1 MWNDVLHSRYTVAWG
16 PESFSLPN
24 AGKRNELC
32 PCFYQCWRHNVAHI
46 VRISHYSQWP
56 QENNRNSKKTRR
68 WQDLCLTLHLQRGEQ
83 IERDYRHQTRS
94 ATLVALS
101 PLPPKTEQSI
111 EPVQRNRQRG
121 EWGLSMITLEGQ
133 WWVKNASLVLIIKPL
148 LSRSSL
154 FPKKK
159 NENGLK
165 SQSLPMT
172 VCFIWVFQN
181 AMIAGIDL
189 LGSGIQTHSLVVF
202 AIAHYG

>member
-1 MWNDVLHSRYTVAWG
+1 MFCIADIAWG

-56 QENNRNSKKTRR
+56 QENNRNSKKTRM

-159 NENGLK
+159 KWERAEITVPANDRAFYL
-165 SQSLPMT
+165 SLSERNDRWNWFAWKWNT
-172 VCFIWVFQN
+172 DTFISRVC
-181 AMIAGIDL
+181 
-189 LGSGIQTHSLVVF
+189 
-202 AIAHYG
+202 